1 MQRIGG
7 GGLKTSPPRS
17 SFSPDTSAVRILWDG
32 IKVWLKA
39 EITTALAPAGQAA
52 PVMMP
57 KEILAE
63 A

>member
-1 MQRIGG
+1 
-7 GGLKTSPPRS
+7 
-17 SFSPDTSAVRILWDG
+17 VRILLDG

-39 EITTALAPAGQAA
+39 EITTALAPTGQAA